1 MRKLSTVICLFY
13 LLSACTKSD
22 KDSLAEDN
30 GCIDRIII
38 PVTAHA
44 INNADIPV
52 VNGLFQNNNV
62 DNTNLRYYRYTHDS
76 IQTYYPPYSKL
87 DEKVV
92 RVDQYTKGL
101 RIMTGDMV
109 FIFINDS
116 FDLKVGYPTWGTYL
130 NTNPHLSLG
139 QVRKLFIND
148 VDQFDH
154 KANEYKDICLKAEFG
169 YYNLNVST
177 GGSSENLVKAWRV
190 TPKGTVHPS
199 EYPVGYYQDDDGK
212 RIYYFNGIETFH

>member
-1 MRKLSTVICLFY
+1 MFY
-13 LLSACTKSD
+13 LLSACTKSS

-44 INNADIPV
+44 INNADILV
-52 VNGLFQNNNV
+52 ANNLFQNNNL
-62 DNTNLRYYRYTHDS
+62 DNANLRYYRYTHDS
-76 IQTYYPPYSKL
+76 IQTYYPPYTKL

-101 RIMTGDMV
+101 RIMTGDLV
-109 FIFINDS
+109 FDFINDS
-116 FDLKVGYPTWGTYL
+116 FYFMAGYLTQGTRL
-130 NTNPHLSLG
+130 DTKPHLNLG

-154 KANEYKDICLKAEFG
+154 KADYYKDRCLKAEFG
-169 YYNLNVST
+169 YYNLNVGM
-177 GGSSENLVKAWRV
+177 GGPIENLVKAWKV
-190 TPKGTVHPS
+190 TPKSTSYPS
-199 EYPVGYYQDDDGK
+199 EFPVGYYQDDGK
-212 RIYYFNGIETFH
+212 RIYYFNGMESFH